1 MKRAIM
7 LSLVGLLLV
16 PALFVVAQDR
26 AGHGRGGDCASCH
39 AKPELGNQWGA
50 WKDSG
55 HAKAFALLASDEAK
69 TVMERVGLTG
79 DAQKTDGC
87 LSCHAPMAKE
97 RDKGVSC
104 QACHGVDEGYGGVC
118 GQSFAKA
125 VAKGMKL
132 PGERDCIR
140 CHTAGKAHPDLEF
153 IFVLDADEIA
163 HPRPAK
169 EPEAELYDTSR
180 LYWNWEVLTE
190 KDGLPHHM
198 VFGVT
203 PHGDDV
209 WFATENGVALL
220 RGGSITSWGV
230 SDGLPHQ
237 AITQVTVDPKTG
249 EVWASTL
256 AGVASFDGR
265 KWTAYTQENSGLC
278 NNCTFGVTLS
288 GDDVWIATFDGIAR
302 YDRKTKEWKR
312 YYLDNAPLEEVW
324 IYGCEAN
331 HETVNFAAW
340 GGGLVQYYPDDD
352 HWEAHH
358 DPDGSFEMD
367 LIKNDGVIAQM
378 TTATSRSN
386 GRAWVASYF
395 GMCAYDGQNW
405 IENDMDNSGLLSNFL
420 NFAVG
425 RRNEGWFATD
435 RGISCYDLDR
445 DRFVNYAKL
454 AGPGSYGE
462 ITVTSRDGKQRRA
475 IRTKTSIPF
484 NFVWGIA
491 FSGEDIWVA
500 TSNGV
505 ARGTYGDGPALQPI
519 VSEYGEKPTAAK
531 KPAPAPEGA
540 AVGFVGRDRPDIG
553 FAGRVLD
560 PRYTQ
565 PYYRFRRPST
575 IPLDRPFSEFVDP
588 VGRSDTRFENDD
600 EVRLGFIGCL
610 SGPAKAYSQEMLNGA
625 LMAVEE
631 INAAGGYH
639 GKPVVLKIRDDKAD
653 MGVNANQTVKL
664 CFEDKVLGFI
674 GSMSSDTTHV
684 ALRVALKAE
693 VPEITC
699 ISTDPT
705 ITQIVVPWIFR
716 CLADD
721 WSQSRALAKY
731 VFQER
736 KFKRV
741 ALLEHNNR
749 YGRMGSMELKRVA
762 TRMGVPIKVAL
773 KYPSKQQD
781 FKPFLDIIE
790 EYGADAIVNWG
801 LYPQAAKIV
810 KEMKARG
817 MDIPYF
823 GADGLVA
830 QAFIDQAGEAAEGV
844 VVTYPYDF
852 FRDDPLTKD
861 FNERY
866 EKKHGY
872 EPDSFAAHGYD
883 TLMVLWQAV
892 KRGGLNRT
900 RIRDALAE
908 TKNFHGVTGMISFDH
923 RGNDMRGVTFAVVKD
938 GKFLPLRMA
947 GEYVRKG
954 AHEK

>member
-1 MKRAIM
+1 MKRAIVPI
-7 LSLVGLLLV
+7 LVALV
-16 PALFVVAQDR
+16 IVPTVFVLAQER
-26 AGHGRGGDCASCH
+26 AGHGGNADCASCH
-39 AKPELGNQWGA
+39 AKPAVGDQMAA
-50 WKDSG
+50 WKASG
-55 HAKAFALLASDEAK
+55 HARAFDVLASEGAGA
-69 TVMERVGLTG
+69 VMERVGLTG
-79 DAQKTDGC
+79 DARKADAC
-87 LSCHAPMAKE
+87 LACHAPDPKHREA
-97 RDKGVSC
+97 GVSC
-104 QACHGVDEGYGGVC
+104 RVCHGMDGAYGGIC
-118 GQSFAKA
+118 GESFPRA
-125 VAKGMKL
+125 VKHGMRL
-132 PGERDCIR
+132 SGERDCLR
-140 CHTAGKAHPDLEF
+140 CHTASEAHPDLEF
-153 IFVLDADEIA
+153 IFVLDRDEIA
-163 HPRPAK
+163 HQRPAK
-169 EPEAELYDTSR
+169 EPDAALFDSSR
-180 LYWNWEVLTE
+180 LYRNWEVLTE

-203 PHGDDV
+203 PHGNDV

-230 SDGLPHQ
+230 ADGLPHQ
-237 AITQVTVDPKTG
+237 AITQIAVDERTG

-256 AGVASFDGR
+256 AGIASFDGKR
-265 KWTAYTQENSGLC
+265 WTAYTQENSGLC
-278 NNCTFGVTLS
+278 NDCTFGITLF
-288 GDDVWIATFDGIAR
+288 GDDVWVATFDGIAR
-302 YDRKTKEWKR
+302 YDRKKKEWKR

-331 HETVNFAAW
+331 HETVNFAVW
-340 GGGLVQYYPDDD
+340 GGGLVQYFPADD

-367 LIKNDGVIAQM
+367 LIQNDGVIAQM
-378 TTATSRSN
+378 TTSASRSN
-386 GRAWVASYF
+386 GLVWVASYF
-395 GMCAYDGQNW
+395 GMCVYDGQRW
-405 IENDMDNSGLLSNFL
+405 LENDMDNSGLLSNFI
-420 NFAVG
+420 NFAMG

-445 DRFVNYAKL
+445 DRFVNYTKL
-454 AGPGSYGE
+454 AGPGNYGE
-462 ITVTSRDGKQRRA
+462 ITITSRDGKRRRA
-475 IRTKTSIPF
+475 IRTETSIPF

-500 TSNGV
+500 TSDGV
-505 ARGTYGDGPALQPI
+505 ARGTYGDGPPVRPI
-519 VSEYGEKPTAAK
+519 PSPYGEAAK
-531 KPAPAPEGA
+531 ADDGEKASE
-540 AVGFVGRDRPDIG
+540 RPDIG
-553 FAGRVLD
+553 FATRVLD
-560 PRYTQ
+560 RRYTQ
-565 PYYRFRRPST
+565 PYFRFRQPST

-588 VGRSDTRFENDD
+588 VGRSDTWFENDD

-625 LMAVEE
+625 LMALEE
-631 INAAGGYH
+631 INAEGGYH
-639 GKPVVLKIRDDKAD
+639 GKPVVLKIRDDKAS
-653 MGVNANQTVKL
+653 MGVNANETVKL
-664 CFEDKVLGFI
+664 CFDDKVLGFI

-773 KYPSKQQD
+773 KYPSKQDD
-781 FKPFLDIIE
+781 FKPFLRIIK

-810 KEMKARG
+810 KQMKEMG

-830 QAFIDQAGEAAEGV
+830 QAFIDQAGDAAEGV
-844 VVTYPYDF
+844 VVTYPYDYY
-852 FRDDPLTKD
+852 RDDPLTQA
-861 FNERY
+861 FNARF

-908 TKNFHGVTGMISFDH
+908 TKDFHGVTGMISFDH
-923 RGNDMRGVTFAVVKD
+923 RGNDMRGVTFAVVAD

-947 GEYVRKG
+947 GERVRKG